1 MNLTALDV
9 IVLLAVAGAAVLGLI
24 RGFVT
29 EVLSMFAWVAM
40 VAMLKLFHIPVAAAL
55 TPVIGTVSGAAV
67 LAFALI
73 TGLTYIG
80 GRLVAN
86 AIGARTRTSILG
98 PVDRALGF
106 GFGALKGLIL
116 ASLVFLLATL
126 VIDTMSG
133 GRAPI
138 RCSMRRAR
146 ALPISSIAAV
156 AANRCSARS
165 RTFPDPIP
173 QVSRPHERPTLQCRD
188 PASCRVDSVS

>member
-67 LAFALI
+67 LAFAVI

-86 AIGARTRTSILG
+86 AIGARTRTSIMG

-133 GRAPI
+133 GAA
-138 RCSMRRAR
+138 RR
-146 ALPISSIAAV
+146 PEWMT
-156 AANRCSARS
+156 RS
-165 RTFPDPIP
+165 RTYPLLNATSASIADFVDRRRRGKPVFGTKPNA
-173 QVSRPHERPTLQCRD
+173 SRSDTASEPT
-188 PASCRVDSVS
+188 P

>member
-1 MNLTALDV
+1 MNLSALDV
-9 IVLLAVAGAAVLGLI
+9 IVLLAVAGSAVLGLL

-55 TPVIGTVSGAAV
+55 TPLVGTVSGAAV
-67 LAFALI
+67 LAFAII

-126 VIDTMSG
+126 VIDTMG
-133 GRAPI
+133 GGP
-138 RCSMRRAR
+138 
-146 ALPISSIAAV
+146 ALRPSWMTGSRTYPLLNATSASIADFV
-156 AANRCSARS
+156 DRRRRGKPVFGAR
-165 RTFPDPIP
+165 T
-173 QVSRPHERPTLQCRD
+173 
-188 PASCRVDSVS
+188 PASPSENASEPTS

>member
-1 MNLTALDV
+1 MNLTALD
-9 IVLLAVAGAAVLGLI
+9 IVVLIAVAGSAVLGLV

-40 VAMLKLFHIPVAAAL
+40 VAMLKLFHIPLAAAL
-55 TPVIGTVSGAAV
+55 SPMVGTVGGAAV
-67 LAFALI
+67 LAFAII
-73 TGLTYIG
+73 TGVTYIG

-133 GRAPI
+133 GP
-138 RCSMRRAR
+138 SRRPEWMTKSRTYPLLNATS
-146 ALPISSIAAV
+146 ASIADFV
-156 AANRCSARS
+156 DRRRRGQPVFGV
-165 RTFPDPIP
+165 RTPPSKSDN
-173 QVSRPHERPTLQCRD
+173 
-188 PASCRVDSVS
+188 ASEPKP

>member
-1 MNLTALDV
+1 MNLTALD
-9 IVLLAVAGAAVLGLI
+9 IVVLIAVAGSAVLGLV

-40 VAMLKLFHIPVAAAL
+40 VAMLKLFHIPLAAAL
-55 TPVIGTVSGAAV
+55 SPMVGTVGGAAV
-67 LAFALI
+67 LAFAII
-73 TGLTYIG
+73 TGVTYIG

-126 VIDTMSG
+126 VMDTMSG
-133 GRAPI
+133 GP
-138 RCSMRRAR
+138 SRR
-146 ALPISSIAAV
+146 PGWMTT
-156 AANRCSARS
+156 S
-165 RTFPDPIP
+165 RTYPLLNATSAGIADFVDRRRRGKPVFGATTPPSKSDA
-173 QVSRPHERPTLQCRD
+173 SRSD
-188 PASCRVDSVS
+188 SASEPKP